1 MSTSYIVRPGDT
13 LSSVARRHGCSLSV
27 LQSSNGIADPRRLQV
42 GTSLTLPSTREQ
54 AHTHRPVDTSM
65 APTARVV
72 PASRGA
78 STDDSSSW
86 TASIWK
92 EVTDG
97 ENAMYLTGVRLGHG
111 LSDRVLQWWREVES
125 GEAVHTKAT
134 TKTEQRKPGEQKRP
148 TVDVKAPSTGKKH
161 KDEVI
166 AQLHERLFA
175 TPQVVQTAGV
185 RLSRNERRMIVAA
198 VGLCEIDN
206 DVFGSR
212 NTDQEFAG
220 RKFGKRGSETSYSRI
235 VHIGLS
241 YGYIQYSQ
249 DGGGLGKALSRMRKE
264 NLPVFERFFPN
275 HQQLIEM
282 TTTGLPEPRYNR
294 YGKSGQAY
302 WNSLPIKDKVALK
315 GRADTDANGDKIAD
329 QPLTADEQIRGAR
342 VQRIAYVA
350 GYPAIDL
357 WEDYQERPKLGDGL
371 ADHRGYLAAFKAAGD
386 VPAFQDVQIELAV
399 EDYMNPVLAH
409 CSQWNIRS
417 GIGLAFVVACSVRG
431 GAGSKLSHLLSR
443 VATAKLKLNEKFD
456 SSKQEREC
464 VQAIA
469 NAAPVSVLKHGRTVT
484 HHEVDGVAFDLDEKR
499 RAALLLKD
507 EYHFL
512 KEDLY
517 DTGTYDAANDS

>member
-1 MSTSYIVRPGDT
+1 MSASYIVRPGDT
-13 LSSVARRHGCSLSV
+13 LSSIARRHGCSVSDLK
-27 LQSSNGIADPRRLQV
+27 SSNGVSDPRSLQA
-42 GTSLTLPSTREQ
+42 GASLTLPGTRDQ
-54 AHTHRPVDTSM
+54 AQTRRSVDTSM
-65 APTARVV
+65 TPKADAAPAARTT
-72 PASRGA
+72 
-78 STDDSSSW
+78 STDHSSSW

-111 LSDRVLQWWREVES
+111 LFDSVLQWWREVES

-134 TKTEQRKPGEQKRP
+134 AKTEQRKPGERKRP
-148 TVDVKAPSTGKKH
+148 TVDIKAPSNGKKH

-175 TPQVVQTAGV
+175 TPQVVQTSGV

-198 VGLCEIDN
+198 VGLCEVNN

-212 NTDQEFAG
+212 NADQEFAG
-220 RKFGKRGSETSYSRI
+220 RKFGKRGIETGYSRV

-241 YGYIQYSQ
+241 YGYIQYTQ
-249 DGGGLGKALSRMRKE
+249 DGGGLGKALSRMRGKNSE
-264 NLPVFERFFPN
+264 LFDRLFPN
-275 HQQLIEM
+275 YQQLIEM

-302 WNSLPIKDKVALK
+302 WNNLPVKDKVALK
-315 GRADTDANGDKIAD
+315 GRANTDANGDKVAD
-329 QPLTADEQIRGAR
+329 EPLTADEQIRGAR

-357 WEDYQERPKLGDGL
+357 WEDYKEIAEDSNGPV
-371 ADHRGYLAAFKAAGD
+371 DHLGYLAAFKAAGD

-431 GAGSKLSHLLSR
+431 GAGSKLVHLLSH
-443 VATAKLKLNEKFD
+443 VATAKLKLTEKFD
-456 SSKQEREC
+456 LAKQEREC

-469 NAAPVSVLKHGRTVT
+469 NAALVSVLKHGKTVT
-484 HHEVDGVAFDLDEKR
+484 HCEVDGVEFDLDEKR

-517 DTGTYDAANDS
+517 DVGTYDAANDK